1 MKRWVDF
8 VIIGVMAVIL
18 CFFIFRKPNIDTEI
32 ITIHDTIHDDS
43 TYEVLIPKPYPVYK
57 DTGSIKWKD
66 VDTSEILKDYYTKY
80 YYIDTLKDDTSA
92 FIQIND
98 IVTENKLQD
107 RKLIFQ
113 NRKPIIINTTITN
126 IGEIPSTK
134 FYLGAGFKTDINPIL
149 NNPQININALLVMK
163 KRWAYEVEVGFPF
176 NNIKNINV
184 GFNAFYK
191 ISYKKR

>member
-1 MKRWVDF
+1 MKRKYS
-8 VIIGVMAVIL
+8 II
-18 CFFIFRKPNIDTEI
+18 KNEI
-32 ITIHDTIHDDS
+32 GNDL
-43 TYEVLIPKPYPVYK
+43 YALVLKSWLLDEEGK
-57 DTGSIKWKD
+57 ETD
-66 VDTSEILKDYYTKY
+66 VKS
-80 YYIDTLKDDTSA
+80 DDTSA